1 MAKRPDEVDLEAATA
16 ALLALTEHGIPE
28 DIQSLLIQGSKNAG
42 IPPGALSKAIQA
54 ALVVYR
60 VGTHED
66 EAEGP
71 ADGSAA

>member
-1 MAKRPDEVDLEAATA
+1 MR
-16 ALLALTEHGIPE
+16 ALTAHGISA

-60 VGTHED
+60 VGSRED
-66 EAEGP
+66 GAESP
-71 ADGSAA
+71 ADGAAAGLI